1 MMNSSTKMDLDRLCV
16 NTLRFLSVD
25 AVEKANS
32 GHPGTPMEAAGLGYV
47 LWTRLL
53 NHNPKD
59 PQWPNRDRFVL
70 SCGHASML
78 LYGLLHL
85 TGYDLSVDDLKNFRQ
100 WNSKT
105 PGHPETGHT
114 AGVETTTGPLGQGF
128 ANGVGMAIA
137 ERFLAARFN
146 RPGFPVIDHTVW
158 GFVSDGD
165 MMEGISSEAASVAG
179 HLKLGKIK
187 YVYLDNAITIE
198 GSTQLAFSEDVGRRF
213 ESLGWKVLRIP
224 DPEDLA
230 TVLSVF
236 ETARAVSDQP
246 TLIIARTHI
255 GFGAPN
261 KQDTAEAH
269 GSPLG
274 PKETSL
280 AKKNLDWPESP
291 TFFVPDEARAHWANA
306 VERGLSAQATWE
318 KMLAAYR
325 KTYPDLGA
333 QWDALQKSPLEE
345 GWESKLPVFKAGDSQ
360 ATRQASGKVINAL
373 APALPS
379 LVGGSADLAPSNN
392 TNIDGGED
400 FTATTSGRNIHFG
413 IREHAM
419 GAVLNGMSLSGAL
432 IPFGATFLTFADYM
446 RPAMRLAALM
456 KLGVIYIFTHDSI
469 GLGEDGPTHQ
479 PVEHLASLRCIP
491 GLSVIRPADA
501 NETAQAWRAALAR
514 RNGPTALILSRQKLP
529 TWDRSMFATAEGVT
543 RGGYRVTPEG
553 PVDVLLIA
561 TGSEVALALTA
572 WGRLTKEG
580 IKAAVVSLPS
590 VDLFEAQTAA
600 YRESVIPSVVQARV
614 VVEAGVSFGWH
625 KYAGPWGE
633 MVTMDRFGASAP
645 GEIVQE
651 KLGFTVD
658 NVVASARKSLTRV
671 VGLKTVAITNA

>member
-1 MMNSSTKMDLDRLCV
+1 MSLSSTLDLDRWCV
-16 NTLRFLSVD
+16 NTLRFLAAD

-47 LWTRLL
+47 LWTKILH
-53 NHNPKD
+53 HNPKN

-85 TGYDLSVDDLKNFRQ
+85 TGYDLSLDDLKNFRQ

-105 PGHPETGHT
+105 PGHPEVGHT
-114 AGVETTTGPLGQGF
+114 PGVETTTGPLGQGF

-137 ERFLAARFN
+137 QRFLAARFN
-146 RPGFPVIDHTVW
+146 RPGFPIVDHDVW
-158 GFVSDGD
+158 AFVSDGD
-165 MMEGISSEAASVAG
+165 MMEGISSEAASLAG
-179 HLKLGKIK
+179 HLKLGQLK

-198 GSTQLAFSEDVGRRF
+198 GSTNLAFSEDVGRRF
-213 ESLGWKVLRIP
+213 ESFGWRILRIP

-230 TVLSVF
+230 TVQSVF
-236 ETARAVSDQP
+236 ESARSVSDQP

-269 GSPLG
+269 GAPLG
-274 PKETSL
+274 PKEIAL
-280 AKKNLDWPESP
+280 AKKNLRWPDSP
-291 TFFVPDEARAHWANA
+291 TFFVPDDARAHWGKAM
-306 VERGLSAQATWE
+306 ERGEAAQAQWDE
-318 KMLAAYR
+318 MVARYR
-325 KTYPDLGA
+325 KAHPDLAA
-333 QWDALQKSPLEE
+333 QWDAIQGSLLAE

-373 APALPS
+373 APVLTS

-392 TNIDGGED
+392 TNIDGGGD
-400 FTATTSGRNIHFG
+400 FTAANSGRNLHFG

-419 GAVLNGMSLSGAL
+419 GAVLNGMALSGGL
-432 IPFGATFLTFADYM
+432 LPFGATFLTFADYM
-446 RPAMRLAALM
+446 RPAIRLASLM
-456 KLGVIYIFTHDSI
+456 RLGVIYVFTHDSI
-469 GLGEDGPTHQ
+469 GVGEDGPTHQ
-479 PVEHLASLRCIP
+479 PVEHLASLRSIP

-501 NETAQAWRAALAR
+501 NETVQAWRAALLR
-514 RNGPTALILSRQKLP
+514 RDGPTALILSRQKLP
-529 TWDRSMFATAEGVT
+529 TWDRAIFASAEGLL

-553 PVDVLLIA
+553 PIDVLLIA
-561 TGSEVALALTA
+561 TGAEVALALTA

-590 VDLFEAQTAA
+590 MDVFDAQPVS
-600 YRESVIPSVVQARV
+600 YRDSVIPPDVKARV

-625 KYAGPWGE
+625 RLAGPWGE
-633 MVTMDRFGASAP
+633 MVTLDRFGASAP
-645 GEIVQE
+645 GEMVQE

-658 NVVASARKSLTRV
+658 NVVAAVRKSMTRAM
-671 VGLKTVAITNA
+671 GLKKEKL

>member
-1 MMNSSTKMDLDRLCV
+1 MNSSLTLDMDRLCV
-16 NTLRFLSVD
+16 NTLRFLAVD

-53 NHNPKD
+53 NHNPKN
-59 PQWPNRDRFVL
+59 PQWTNRDRFVL

-85 TGYDLSVDDLKNFRQ
+85 TGYDLSLEDLKNFRQ

-105 PGHPETGHT
+105 PGHPEAGHT
-114 AGVETTTGPLGQGF
+114 EGVETTTGPLGQGF

-137 ERFLAARFN
+137 ERFLAERFN
-146 RPGFPVIDHTVW
+146 RPGFTIVDHNVW
-158 GFVSDGD
+158 AFVSDGD
-165 MMEGISSEAASVAG
+165 MMEGISSEAASLAG
-179 HLKLGKIK
+179 HLKLGQLK

-198 GSTQLAFSEDVGRRF
+198 GSTNLAFSEDVGRRF
-213 ESLGWKVLRIP
+213 ESFGWRILRLP

-230 TVLSVF
+230 AVQSVF
-236 ETARAVSDQP
+236 ETALSVSDQP

-274 PKETSL
+274 PKETAL
-280 AKKNLDWPESP
+280 AKKNLHWPETP
-291 TFFVPDEARAHWANA
+291 TFFVPDEARAHWAKT
-306 VERGLSAQATWE
+306 VERGHATQAKWDE
-318 KMLAAYR
+318 MFAAYR
-325 KTYPDLGA
+325 KSYPDLA
-333 QWDALQKSPLEE
+333 TQWDALQKSPLEE
-345 GWESKLPVFKAGDSQ
+345 GWETKLTVFKAGDSQ

-373 APALPS
+373 ALVLPA

-392 TNIDGGED
+392 THIEGGGD
-400 FTATTSGRNIHFG
+400 FSASTSGRNLHFG

-419 GAVLNGMSLSGAL
+419 GAVLNGMALSGTI

-446 RPAMRLAALM
+446 RPPMRLAALM
-456 KLGVIYIFTHDSI
+456 KLGVIYVFTHDSI
-469 GLGEDGPTHQ
+469 GVGEDGPTHQ

-501 NETAQAWRAALAR
+501 NETAQAWRAALRR

-529 TWDRSMFATAEGVT
+529 TWDRAIFSSAEGLL

-553 PVDVLLIA
+553 PIDVLLIA
-561 TGSEVALALTA
+561 TGAEVALALTA

-590 VDLFEAQTAA
+590 VDLFESQSMSYQETVIPTAA
-600 YRESVIPSVVQARV
+600 MARV

-625 KYAGPWGE
+625 KFGGPYGE
-633 MVTMDRFGASAP
+633 LVTLDRFGASAP

-658 NVVASARKSLTRV
+658 SVVAAARKTLARV
-671 VGLKTVAITNA
+671 RGGAK